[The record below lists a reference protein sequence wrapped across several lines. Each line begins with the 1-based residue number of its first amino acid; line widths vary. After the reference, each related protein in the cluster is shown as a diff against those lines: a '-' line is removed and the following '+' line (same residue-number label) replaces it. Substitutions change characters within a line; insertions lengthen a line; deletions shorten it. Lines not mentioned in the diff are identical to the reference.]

1 MLSFKIKKQG
11 ELEIKR
17 LSNFILSTLL
27 IFAIV
32 LLSSSCQNSNYILK
46 IGETEVPKEEYRI
59 VMSSLKD
66 ETMMHYSK
74 NYNETD
80 FSKSFWKREYP
91 SGSITPIEYLN
102 EKTIEKIKENHAI
115 LNMAKKEKLIE
126 NDSFEFIYRMFEEE
140 NLDRS
145 QNQQNEEEIYG
156 VSSFTIE
163 EYYEYLIS
171 NLSVNLRS
179 ILSENL
185 TEQEIDSYYEKN
197 KDKMFCEPSIYEC
210 EQVLIEGY
218 SESSEIKNTVQKIIH
233 KVKQGEELKNLVYN
247 QGMTINKVEY
257 DMSQVRSLSI
267 RYPLII
273 EALNNMDVGD
283 VKLIEDSPNAYIL
296 KVCSKSDEKYIPL
309 EKVKEN
315 VKTYLSMEKLD
326 TKIRKSVSE
335 TKYKINKRLID
346 KIDSP
351 I

>member
-1 MLSFKIKKQG
+1 MIV
-11 ELEIKR
+11 
-17 LSNFILSTLL
+17 
-27 IFAIV
+27 AIV
-32 LLSSSCQNSNYILK
+32 LLSSSCQNFDYILK
-46 IGETEVPKEEYRI
+46 IDETEVPKEEYHI

-66 ETMMHYSK
+66 ETMMYYSK

-80 FSKSFWKREYP
+80 FSKSFWEREYP
-91 SGSITPIEYLN
+91 SSSITPIEYLN

-179 ILSENL
+179 ILYENL

-210 EQVLIEGY
+210 EQVFIEGY
-218 SESSEIKNTVQKIIH
+218 SESSEIKNTVQKIVD
-233 KVKQGEELKNLVYN
+233 KVKQGEKLENLVYN
-247 QGMTINKVEY
+247 QGVTLNKVEY

-267 RYPLII
+267 RYPTII
-273 EALNNMDVGD
+273 EALGDMNVGD
-283 VKLIEDSPNAYIL
+283 VKLIEESPNAYIL
-296 KVCSKSDEKYIPL
+296 KVCSKSNKKYVPL

-326 TKIRKSVSE
+326 TKIQKMPES
-335 TKYKINKRLID
+335 
-346 KIDSP
+346 
-351 I
+351 

>member
-1 MLSFKIKKQG
+1 MIV
-11 ELEIKR
+11 
-17 LSNFILSTLL
+17 
-27 IFAIV
+27 AIV
-32 LLSSSCQNSNYILK
+32 LLSSSCRNSDYILK
-46 IGETEVPKEEYRI
+46 IDETEVPKEEYHI

-66 ETMMHYSK
+66 ETMMYYSK

-80 FSKSFWKREYP
+80 FSKSFWNREY
-91 SGSITPIEYLN
+91 SSSNKTPIEYLN

-126 NDSFEFIYRMFEEE
+126 SDSFEFISGMFEEE

-210 EQVLIEGY
+210 EQIFIEGY
-218 SESSEIKNTVQKIIH
+218 SESSEIKNTVQKIVD
-233 KVKQGEELKNLVYN
+233 KVKQGEKLENLVYN
-247 QGMTINKVEY
+247 QGMTLNKEEY

-267 RYPLII
+267 RYPTII
-273 EALNNMDVGD
+273 EALCDMNVGD
-283 VKLIEDSPNAYIL
+283 VKLIEESPNAYIL
-296 KVCSKSDEKYIPL
+296 KVCAKSNKKYIPL

-326 TKIRKSVSE
+326 TKIQKLAKE
-335 TKYKINKRLID
+335 TKCEINQKHID

-351 I
+351 N